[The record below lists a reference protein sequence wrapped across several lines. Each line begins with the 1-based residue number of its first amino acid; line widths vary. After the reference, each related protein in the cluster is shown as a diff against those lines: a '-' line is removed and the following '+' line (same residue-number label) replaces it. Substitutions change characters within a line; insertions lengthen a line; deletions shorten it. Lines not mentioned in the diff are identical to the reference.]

1 MKSRAEKVQ
10 FASLRRIRAMHEA
23 RSQLDAIETTL
34 TGNPNFDTLHSLD
47 RFTAAAKELRA
58 ALSDE
63 FLQLSL
69 LADAERSK

>member
-1 MKSRAEKVQ
+1 MKSRAEKVEI
-10 FASLRRIRAMHEA
+10 ANLHRIRAMHEV
-23 RSQLDAIETTL
+23 RTQLDAIEVTL

-69 LADAERSK
+69 LADSDRRR